1 MYQTVQVHMTS
12 SASQDDLAKR
22 RADADRARLTEFLV
36 ATGRGDRAAFEQ
48 LYRRT
53 SAKLFGVCLRIF
65 GNQSEAEEVLQ
76 DVYITIWNK
85 AATYEAG
92 RASPITWLVTV
103 ARNRSIDRL
112 RGVGRTG
119 LAPLDEAAEV
129 ADPSPGADAVLIAQ
143 GDDAALSHCIN
154 GLNPRDAGF
163 IRASFLQ
170 GATYADLAMRDG
182 LPLGTVKSR
191 IRRALLALRQ
201 CLGDR
206 L

>member
-1 MYQTVQVHMTS
+1 MTS
-12 SASQDDLAKR
+12 SAPEDDLAKR
-22 RADADRARLTEFLV
+22 RTDADRARLTEFLV

-53 SAKLFGVCLRIF
+53 SAKLFGVCFRIF
-65 GNQSEAEEVLQ
+65 GNQSEAEDVLQ

-129 ADPSPGADAVLIAQ
+129 ADPSPAADAVLIAQ

>member
-1 MYQTVQVHMTS
+1 MTS
-12 SASQDDLAKR
+12 SAPEDDLAKR

-36 ATGRGDRAAFEQ
+36 ATGHGDRAAFEQ

-53 SAKLFGVCLRIF
+53 SAKLFGVCFRIF
-65 GNQSEAEEVLQ
+65 GNQSEAEDVLQ

-129 ADPSPGADAVLIAQ
+129 ADPSPAADAVLIAQ

-154 GLNPRDAGF
+154 DLNPRDAGF

>member
-1 MYQTVQVHMTS
+1 MTS
-12 SASQDDLAKR
+12 SAPQDDLAKR

-53 SAKLFGVCLRIF
+53 SAKLFGVCFRIF
-65 GNQSEAEEVLQ
+65 GNQSEAEDVLQ

-129 ADPSPGADAVLIAQ
+129 ADPSPAADTVLIAQ

>member
-1 MYQTVQVHMTS
+1 MTS
-12 SASQDDLAKR
+12 SAPQDDLAKR

-53 SAKLFGVCLRIF
+53 SAKLFGVCFRIF
-65 GNQSEAEEVLQ
+65 GNQSEAEDVLQ

-129 ADPSPGADAVLIAQ
+129 ADPSPAADAVLIAQ